1 MTSVEAGESLAPNGP
16 SLPADDHEWI
26 VVGGRIREARTAAG
40 LSVRELARRIEVS
53 PSHVSQVER
62 GLAAFSVRALYNVV
76 SELGIQMDSLF
87 DGVPEAG
94 AKTLPAEQPHRVL
107 DEQTALDTSGVVLRA
122 TQRPTIK
129 LKAGPRWERLTANAE
144 EGCEFLSVVY
154 EPNPS
159 GEPPEDF
166 IRHSG
171 REYGVVISGE
181 LNVQVGFGQAI
192 LGPGDSIAFDSSVPH
207 RFWNESDSETRCVWF
222 VMSEDGASETAHQH
236 S

>member
-1 MTSVEAGESLAPNGP
+1 MTSVEAGQA
-16 SLPADDHEWI
+16 LPADAQPSPDGDHEWI
-26 VVGGRIREARTAAG
+26 VVGGRIREARTTAG
-40 LSVRELARRIEVS
+40 ISVRELARRIDVS

-87 DGVPEAG
+87 DDAPKAGVE
-94 AKTLPAEQPHRVL
+94 TLPVEAPQQPL
-107 DEQTALDTSGVVLRA
+107 DEQTPLDTSGVVLRA
-122 TQRPTIK
+122 AQRPTIK
-129 LKAGPRWERLTANAE
+129 LKAGPRWERLTAHAE

-154 EPNPS
+154 QPNPS

-171 REYGVVISGE
+171 REYGVVMSGE
-181 LNVQVGFGQAI
+181 LNVQVGFGQAT

-207 RFWNESDSETRCVWF
+207 RFWNAGDSETRCVWF
-222 VMSEDGASETAHQH
+222 VMNDEGSDGVHQH